1 MTMGVFL
8 LACLLL
14 FHGNALLLYVVET
27 RIWCDW
33 HVFATSQA
41 GDKEDDNNT

>member
-14 FHGNALLLYVVET
+14 FIGNGLLLYDLET
-27 RIWCDW
+27 RICRCW
-33 HVFATSQA
+33 HLFATSQA